1 MGKHESHLTMTDAS
15 GTTNYGYDSM
25 DRLTSKATPEGTL
38 NYTYDAASVWRAL
51 FVPTRTGSG
60 TLIRNSPLQR
70 IIPSRRTLSAG
81 ESHMSDLSAKE
92 LAFLESIQRNAPATT
107 LSPGPGPNSSNA
119 KAALR
124 RCCAAWQR
132 AFKACKDDP
141 ENSDDKFDIDAA
153 RAAAEAYCNA
163 MPLLAGYEGVRDFI
177 ACAAH
182 GILIGAIPP
191 EKSSQLLYAAQ
202 VALGS
207 LHFERHLPK
216 SPSE

>member
-1 MGKHESHLTMTDAS
+1 MSNLS
-15 GTTNYGYDSM
+15 
-25 DRLTSKATPEGTL
+25 TSEIVLL
-38 NYTYDAASVWRAL
+38 N
-51 FVPTRTGSG
+51 
-60 TLIRNSPLQR
+60 
-70 IIPSRRTLSAG
+70 
-81 ESHMSDLSAKE
+81 
-92 LAFLESIQRNAPATT
+92 SIQRNAPATT

-141 ENSDDKFDIDAA
+141 ENADDEFDIDAA

-163 MPLLAGYEGVRDFI
+163 MPLLAGYEGIRDFV

-182 GILIGAIPP
+182 GILIGAIPQ

-207 LHFERHLPK
+207 LQFERRLPK
-216 SPSE
+216 TPSA